1 MIRASVIGTI
11 IFLIATGAIAQD
23 DILIADFEGPD
34 YGDWTVEGE
43 AFGTVPAKGTLPGQM
58 RVSGYRGKGLVNS
71 FFKGDGTKGA
81 ITSPPFKIERK
92 LINFLIGG
100 GGYKAQTYMAL
111 LIDDKAVR
119 TAVGPN
125 TQPGGSEALGWQTWD
140 VSEFIGK
147 TAQIEIVDARTGG
160 WGHINVDHII
170 QSNRSMTLPPEELQ
184 KTVLLEKTY
193 LNLPIKNGAPK
204 RRVELL
210 VDGKVV
216 RASDI
221 ELAPENP
228 DWWAP
233 MEIADFRGKEAV
245 LKLDAM
251 EPGPGG
257 LNIVDQSDEIKGHE
271 SLYDELLRPQFHFSQ
286 KRGWNNDPNGMVYYD
301 GEYHLFFQHNPYG
314 WSWSNMHWGHAV
326 SPDMVHWKQL
336 PTALFP
342 WTQAVAHCFSGGGT
356 VDAANTA
363 GFQAGD
369 EKVIIAAFTDT
380 GCGEAIAY
388 SNDRGRTFTYYE
400 GNPVVEHK
408 GRDPK
413 VFWYEPGRHWVM
425 AVYDEEGSGDNRKR
439 RIAFYNSHDLKK
451 WELQSKID
459 GFYEC
464 PEFFELPIDGDASNT
479 RWVLLAADAKYVIG
493 SFDGKKFT
501 PEHEGKYQVHWGRYY
516 ASQTFERTPDG
527 RRIQVG
533 WGRIDME
540 GMPFNQMMTFPC
552 RLTLRTTAD
561 GVRMFAQPIKEIES
575 LHKKCHKVEGA
586 IVKADEPVA
595 VETSGRL
602 FDIRAELTLGGAKR
616 FGLKIGNRTVAYD
629 VANSILD
636 DMPLAPVGGKI
647 RLQILVDR
655 PSIEICGND
664 GRVMK
669 TDSFR
674 ADGPIESIEVFA
686 EEGSVTVDSLE
697 VYELESAWK

>member
-1 MIRASVIGTI
+1 MLRPPLSVLFVLLAAVT
-11 IFLIATGAIAQD
+11 APAQD
-23 DILIADFEGPD
+23 DILIADFEGSD

-43 AFGTVPAKGTLPGQM
+43 AFGPGPAQGTLAGQM
-58 RVSGYRGKGLVNS
+58 QVSGYRGKGLVNS
-71 FFKGDGTKGA
+71 FYKGDGPKGSL
-81 ITSPPFKIERK
+81 TSPPFKIERK

-100 GGYKAQTYMAL
+100 GGYEGQTYMAL
-111 LIDDKAVR
+111 LVDDKAVR

-125 TQPGGSEALGWQTWD
+125 TQPGGSEALQWQVWD
-140 VSEFIGK
+140 VTKFQGK
-147 TAQIEIVDARTGG
+147 PARIQIVDARTGG
-160 WGHINVDHII
+160 WGHINVDHIV
-170 QSNRSMTLPPEELQ
+170 QSNRPMALPPEELQ
-184 KTVLLEKTY
+184 KTILLQKNY

-210 VDGKVV
+210 VDGKAV
-216 RASDI
+216 RTSDI
-221 ELAPENP
+221 ELAPDEP

-233 MEIADFRGKEAV
+233 MEIADFRGKQAV
-245 LKLDAM
+245 LKLNAM

-257 LNIVDQSDEIKGHE
+257 LNIVDQSDQIKDHE
-271 SLYDELLRPQFHFSQ
+271 SLYDEPLRPQFHFSQ

-314 WSWSNMHWGHAV
+314 WRWSNMHWGHAV
-326 SPDMVHWKQL
+326 STDMVHWKQL

-356 VDAANTA
+356 VDSANTA
-363 GFQAGD
+363 GFQTGD

-400 GNPVVEHK
+400 GNPVVEHQ

-413 VFWYEPGRHWVM
+413 VFWYEPGKHWVM
-425 AVYDEEGSGDNRKR
+425 AVYDEEGSGDSRKR
-439 RIAFYNSHDLKK
+439 RIAFYNSPDLKNWK
-451 WELQSKID
+451 LQSKID
-459 GFYEC
+459 GFFEC
-464 PEFFELPIDGDASNT
+464 PEIFELPIDGDASNT
-479 RWVLLAADAKYVIG
+479 RWVVYAADAKYAIG
-493 SFDGKKFT
+493 NFDGKKFT
-501 PEHEGKYQVHWGRYY
+501 PEHEGKHQVHWGRYY

-527 RRIQVG
+527 RRIQIG

-540 GMPFNQMMTFPC
+540 GMPFNQMMTFPS

-561 GVRMFAQPIKEIES
+561 GVRMFAQPVKEIET
-575 LHKKCHKVEGA
+575 LHKKCEKAKTSV
-586 IVKADEPVA
+586 VKADEPLSVK
-595 VETSGRL
+595 TSGRL
-602 FDIRAELTLGGAKR
+602 FDIRAELTLGDAKR
-616 FGLKIGNRTVAYD
+616 FGLKIGNRNVIYD
-629 VANSILD
+629 VASKALD
-636 DMPLAPVGGKI
+636 DMPLEPVDGKI

-674 ADGPIESIEVFA
+674 PDGPIESIDVFA
-686 EEGSVTVDSLE
+686 EEGSVALKTLE
-697 VYELESAWK
+697 VYELNSAWK

>member
-1 MIRASVIGTI
+1 
-11 IFLIATGAIAQD
+11 
-23 DILIADFEGPD
+23 
-34 YGDWTVEGE
+34 
-43 AFGTVPAKGTLPGQM
+43 
-58 RVSGYRGKGLVNS
+58 
-71 FFKGDGTKGA
+71 
-81 ITSPPFKIERK
+81 
-92 LINFLIGG
+92 
-100 GGYKAQTYMAL
+100 
-111 LIDDKAVR
+111 
-119 TAVGPN
+119 
-125 TQPGGSEALGWQTWD
+125 
-140 VSEFIGK
+140 
-147 TAQIEIVDARTGG
+147 
-160 WGHINVDHII
+160 
-170 QSNRSMTLPPEELQ
+170 
-184 KTVLLEKTY
+184 
-193 LNLPIKNGAPK
+193 
-204 RRVELL
+204 
-210 VDGKVV
+210 
-216 RASDI
+216 
-221 ELAPENP
+221 
-228 DWWAP
+228 
-233 MEIADFRGKEAV
+233 
-245 LKLDAM
+245 
-251 EPGPGG
+251 
-257 LNIVDQSDEIKGHE
+257 
-271 SLYDELLRPQFHFSQ
+271 
-286 KRGWNNDPNGMVYYD
+286 
-301 GEYHLFFQHNPYG
+301 
-314 WSWSNMHWGHAV
+314 MHWGHAV

-586 IVKADEPVA
+586 IVARQ
-595 VETSGRL
+595 T
-602 FDIRAELTLGGAKR
+602 
-616 FGLKIGNRTVAYD
+616 NRW
-629 VANSILD
+629 
-636 DMPLAPVGGKI
+636 
-647 RLQILVDR
+647 Q
-655 PSIEICGND
+655 
-664 GRVMK
+664 
-669 TDSFR
+669 
-674 ADGPIESIEVFA
+674 
-686 EEGSVTVDSLE
+686 
-697 VYELESAWK
+697 